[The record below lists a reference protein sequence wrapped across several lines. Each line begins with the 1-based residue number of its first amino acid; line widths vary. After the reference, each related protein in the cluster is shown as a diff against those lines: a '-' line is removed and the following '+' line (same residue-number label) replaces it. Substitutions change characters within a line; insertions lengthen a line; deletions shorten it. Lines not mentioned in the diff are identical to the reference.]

1 MIPYFIMGVNKKVL
15 NATKCEEDGIKFDS
29 RLERFMY
36 IQLRDNK
43 IPFELKT
50 TVELIPKFQFE
61 GKSIRSMSIIPD
73 FYLPHLN
80 SYVDTKGWSPQATD
94 QKIKLFK
101 YTLSKTNPTA
111 KVVILKNQKEVLSY
125 INELIHT

>member
-1 MIPYFIMGVNKKVL
+1 MSENKKIK
-15 NATKCEEDGIKFDS
+15 NAVKVEEDGIKFDS

-36 IQLRDNK
+36 QQLRDNK
-43 IPFELKT
+43 ITFELKN

-61 GKSIRSMSIIPD
+61 GKSVRSMSIIPD

-80 SYVDTKGWSPQATD
+80 SYVDTKGWSPQSTD

-111 KVVILKNQKEVLSY
+111 KVVILKNQKEVLAY
-125 INELIHT
+125 ISELTNT